1 MNYIIE
7 RLKEKS
13 TWAGIFGIIIALA
26 GPIVSPEQ
34 QTALIQAGVAI
45 AGVAAVF
52 VKAEK
57 K

>member
-1 MNYIIE
+1 MNYIID

-13 TWAGIFGIIIALA
+13 TWAGIFGVIIALV

-34 QTALIQAGVAI
+34 QQVLITLGISI

-57 K
+57 R